1 MAWSSVTPPAAS
13 ITRPSQS
20 TLMPYSNLVPGS
32 AISGAVKISARPES
46 TFETPLAASQR
57 RMSAF
62 QNQ

>member
-1 MAWSSVTPPAAS
+1 MAWSSVTLLAAS

-20 TLMPYSNLVPGS
+20 MLMPHTNLVPGS

-46 TFETPLAASQR
+46 TFETPVAASQR

-62 QNQ
+62 QNE